1 MNGIWGFWL
10 IVALAI
16 LISVL
21 IYSVYRGNQV
31 QSQVRKTYPLDLDV
45 YIVTLAHRKEEF
57 YDPLAQKLETYGLHP
72 KLEPGILGKG
82 LDLDQLPDGVQITP
96 RYQKFFLQNR
106 AAHRAGKTAKLMDGH
121 LGASLTH
128 LRIAQKISR
137 VTLVLED
144 DAIPE
149 PDFGDKLQRVLTEM
163 HDQDSQ
169 WDILLL
175 GMACQYNHSKHCYLN
190 DGATIRNGIVPIKYW
205 FGGWGYALSV
215 NGAAKISSA
224 LHPLPWH
231 FDLSC
236 ADLARQGQLKA
247 YATIPA
253 LVMHPGVL
261 EVSSFKYTQRGDA
274 KKVRY
279 RSDTNYA
286 A

>member
-1 MNGIWGFWL
+1 MNWTWGFWL
-10 IVALAI
+10 IVSLSI
-16 LISVL
+16 LMSLL
-21 IYSVYRGNQV
+21 IYYSTSHRKALQ
-31 QSQVRKTYPLDLDV
+31 KTYDGDLDV
-45 YIVTLAHRKEEF
+45 YIITLPHRKEEF
-57 YDPLAQKLETYGLHP
+57 YDRLSETLETYGLHP

-82 LDLDQLPDGVQITP
+82 LDLDQLPDQIQITP
-96 RYQKFFLQNR
+96 RYRNFFLQNR
-106 AAHRAGKTAKLMDGH
+106 ASHRAGKTAKLMDGH

-128 LRIAQKISR
+128 LRITKKINR
-137 VTLVLED
+137 VTLILED

-149 PDFGDKLQRVLTEM
+149 PDFGDKLQRALAELEQ
-163 HDQDSQ
+163 QDNQ

-205 FGGWGYALSV
+205 FGGWGYVLSV
-215 NGAAKISSA
+215 TGAAKIASA

-261 EVSSFKYTQRGDA
+261 QVSSFKYTQRGDA
-274 KKVRY
+274 NRVRY
-279 RSDTNYA
+279 RSDTNYSA
-286 A
+286 